1 MPGCHNLV
9 ARLSQ
14 PSGTTWP
21 HGCHYLVKTLL
32 FLYGSVYYRLLF
44 HRCLEGCYKQVKH
57 NYVWR
62 LKRADGALIVLTLNA
77 NMNEPNL
84 HVPVLRKLISLSYI
98 LRAKRVVSIC
108 SSTTTM
114 HSYLH
119 RQFAEYLLHCI
130 NLPGMFDGPKTAS
143 KIQMKI
149 LFVNV
154 SKYQS
159 YNTTYICYAPEL

>member
-1 MPGCHNLV
+1 MTANKS
-9 ARLSQ
+9 R
-14 PSGTTWP
+14 
-21 HGCHYLVKTLL
+21 
-32 FLYGSVYYRLLF
+32 
-44 HRCLEGCYKQVKH
+44 
-57 NYVWR
+57 
-62 LKRADGALIVLTLNA
+62 ALIVLTLNA

-84 HVPVLRKLISLSYI
+84 HVSVLRKLISLSYI

-130 NLPGMFDGPKTAS
+130 SLPGMFDGLKTAS
-143 KIQMKI
+143 KIQTKI
-149 LFVNV
+149 LFVNI

-159 YNTTYICYAPEL
+159 YNTTYIVMFQNCKQSSILPNCKHSSRKNRVQL